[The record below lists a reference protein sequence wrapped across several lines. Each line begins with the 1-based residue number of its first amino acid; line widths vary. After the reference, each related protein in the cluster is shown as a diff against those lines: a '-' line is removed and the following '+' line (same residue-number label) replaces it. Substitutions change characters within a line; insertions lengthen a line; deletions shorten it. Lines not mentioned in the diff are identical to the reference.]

1 MVMDKVSQNFHG
13 NGFSGFFF
21 WSIISIWFWSIM
33 FFVSGFLVLVWF
45 FLAFIV
51 SLKIHRRGT
60 CTTHGFAMFRSGSRQ
75 AARRFASRIQAPPA
89 KGLRPL
95 DPKTKTPCAKHTLP
109 RAQGGLKT
117 GFGIDEKARRLWIDN
132 R

>member
-1 MVMDKVSQNFHG
+1 MDKVSRKFHG
-13 NGFSGFFF
+13 NGFS
-21 WSIISIWFWSIM
+21 WFM
-33 FFVSGFLVLVWF
+33 ALVNHFNMVLVNHVLFLVFHVLAMI

-51 SLKIHRRGT
+51 SLIIHRRGT

-117 GFGIDEKARRLWIDN
+117 GFWIDEKARRLWIDN